1 MNDRQAQGDAVD
13 LGDIVPEKV
22 DIRDRDEAVARSLK
36 GPAAVAATLIALLFS
51 AFQLYTAYAGAFP
64 DLIQRSIHMAFAI
77 VLGFLMY
84 SATSKSPRSCPSVL
98 DILSMCLCLLVCL
111 YAAFNYDRI
120 MMNPGISNSWDLV
133 LGIIA
138 TVLVLEVT
146 RRILNWILPAIAL
159 LTILY
164 AYFGPYLPDALAH
177 RGFSV
182 DYILET
188 LYMSTSGLW
197 GTVTGVSA
205 TVVAGFLIFG
215 SILFYTGGG
224 EIFVDLAKAIAG
236 RSYGGP
242 AKVSCISSAL
252 FGTISGSAV
261 ANVVVDGVFN
271 IPLMKRLNYRAEF
284 AAAVEATASTGG
296 QLVPPV
302 MGAGAFIMAELTSTP
317 YLQIA
322 LAAVIPALLYYMG
335 VASSVHF
342 EARKSGLER
351 IPKELIPPLG
361 KTLPKSA
368 PLFIPISLLIYLMT
382 EGYDPTTSVFW
393 ATVISV
399 GLYVITARSLQRLRE
414 RLRNLVSALEAGGKA
429 MILVACLC
437 ACAQIVIGMF
447 NLAGLGIKISEVVVG
462 LSGGSKFLG
471 LFFTMVVCIVLGMG
485 LPTTAAYVLAA
496 SVAGPAL
503 IKLGLSPVAAHLFVF
518 YFAIISAITPP
529 VCAAV
534 FAASAIAKSNWLP
547 TGWLAVRMGMGGF
560 IAPFLF
566 AYCPPL
572 LLMGSPL
579 EIIWNSLVSALGVMA
594 MAGAVMGYF
603 GDRCKW
609 YESLSLATGALFLLK
624 PGLITDLIGLG
635 AVFLIYIFQK
645 RRHLSLRPV
654 PRDQTNI

>member
-1 MNDRQAQGDAVD
+1 
-13 LGDIVPEKV
+13 
-22 DIRDRDEAVARSLK
+22 
-36 GPAAVAATLIALLFS
+36 
-51 AFQLYTAYAGAFP
+51 
-64 DLIQRSIHMAFAI
+64 
-77 VLGFLMY
+77 
-84 SATSKSPRSCPSVL
+84 
-98 DILSMCLCLLVCL
+98 
-111 YAAFNYDRI
+111 
-120 MMNPGISNSWDLV
+120 
-133 LGIIA
+133 
-138 TVLVLEVT
+138 VT
-146 RRILNWILPAIAL
+146 RRILNWILPAIAV
-159 LTILY
+159 LTIIY

-215 SILFYTGGG
+215 SILYYTGGG

-271 IPLMKRLNYRAEF
+271 IPLMKRLKYSPEF

-317 YLQIA
+317 YLKIA
-322 LAAVIPALLYYMG
+322 LAASIPALLYYVG

-342 EARKSGLER
+342 EARKSGLKR
-351 IPKELIPPLG
+351 IPKELIPPFG
-361 KTLPKSA
+361 KTFPKSA
-368 PLFIPISLLIYLMT
+368 PLFVPIALLIYLLT
-382 EGYDPTTSVFW
+382 QGYDPTTSVFW
-393 ATVISV
+393 ATVVSV
-399 GLYVITARSLQRLRE
+399 GLYVITARSLVRLRE
-414 RLRNLVSALEAGGKA
+414 RLRNLVSALESAGKA
-429 MILVACLC
+429 IILVACLC

-447 NLAGLGIKISEVVVG
+447 NLAGLGIRISEAVIG
-462 LSGGSKFLG
+462 LSAGNKFLG
-471 LFFTMVVCIVLGMG
+471 LFFTMIVCIVLGMG

-496 SVAGPAL
+496 SVTGPAL
-503 IKLGLSPVAAHLFVF
+503 IKLGLSPMAAHLFVF

-534 FAASAIAKSNWLP
+534 FAATAIAKSNWLT

-560 IAPFLF
+560 LAPFCF

-572 LLMGSPL
+572 LFVGSPL
-579 EIIWNSLVSALGVMA
+579 DIFWNSLVSALGVMA

-603 GDRCKW
+603 GGRCKW
-609 YESLSLATGALFLLK
+609 YESLLLAIGALFLLK
-624 PGLITDLIGLG
+624 PGFITDLIGLG
-635 AVFLIYIFQK
+635 TVIFIYIFQK
-645 RRHLSLRPV
+645 RRQLLADKKSSFSLA
-654 PRDQTNI
+654 T

>member
-1 MNDRQAQGDAVD
+1 
-13 LGDIVPEKV
+13 
-22 DIRDRDEAVARSLK
+22 
-36 GPAAVAATLIALLFS
+36 
-51 AFQLYTAYAGAFP
+51 
-64 DLIQRSIHMAFAI
+64 
-77 VLGFLMY
+77 
-84 SATSKSPRSCPSVL
+84 
-98 DILSMCLCLLVCL
+98 
-111 YAAFNYDRI
+111 
-120 MMNPGISNSWDLV
+120 
-133 LGIIA
+133 
-138 TVLVLEVT
+138 
-146 RRILNWILPAIAL
+146 
-159 LTILY
+159 
-164 AYFGPYLPDALAH
+164 
-177 RGFSV
+177 
-182 DYILET
+182 
-188 LYMSTSGLW
+188 
-197 GTVTGVSA
+197 
-205 TVVAGFLIFG
+205 VAGFLIFG
-215 SILFYTGGG
+215 SVLFYTGGG

-271 IPLMKRLNYRAEF
+271 IPLMKRLKYKSEF

-302 MGAGAFIMAELTSTP
+302 MGAGAFIMAELTSSP
-317 YLQIA
+317 YLKIA
-322 LAAVIPALLYYMG
+322 FAATIPALLYYVG

-351 IPKELIPPLG
+351 IPKELIPAFG

-368 PLFIPISLLIYLMT
+368 PLFVPIAFLIYLLIQ
-382 EGYDPTTSVFW
+382 GYDPTTSVFW
-393 ATVISV
+393 ATVASV
-399 GLYVITARSLQRLRE
+399 GLYFITARSVDRLKE
-414 RLRNLVSALEAGGKA
+414 RIRNLVSALEAGGKA

-447 NLAGLGIKISEVVVG
+447 NLAGLGIRISEAVIG
-462 LSGGSKFLG
+462 LSAGSKFLG
-471 LFFTMVVCIVLGMG
+471 LFFTMIVCIVLGMG

-496 SVAGPAL
+496 SVTGPAL
-503 IKLGLSPVAAHLFVF
+503 TKLGLSPVAAHLFVF

-560 IAPFLF
+560 MAPFLF

-609 YESLSLATGALFLLK
+609 YESLALAIGALFLLK

-635 AVFLIYIFQK
+635 TVVSIYIFQK

-654 PRDQTNI
+654 SRDQPKR